1 MEEHQRDEGAEE
13 NPSLALMLASQKLC
27 PVRVMLEPPDAGVFA
42 SSMLLIGACRSND
55 STWLKEEA
63 RRLAV
68 TDTAHL
74 PGENKDGAL
83 HVMAVTDSHCCNSH
97 ALPPTRDAAES
108 CPSPANCADTIMTH
122 TWLDV
127 ARFLSFT
134 VVGES
139 CAATR
144 ASTRPGAS
152 KEMSCVE
159 VPPVP
164 ASDPP
169 HFASQS
175 EVLKRLATERSACA
189 CACERARTHKR
200 LSRVMEYSRAGTAD
214 TTTRSDAPVA
224 RPAQAARRCM
234 MQAARSD

>member
-1 MEEHQRDEGAEE
+1 
-13 NPSLALMLASQKLC
+13 MLASQKLC
-27 PVRVMLEPPDAGVFA
+27 PVRVMLEPPDAGAFA

-83 HVMAVTDSHCCNSH
+83 HVMAVTDSHCCHSH

-108 CPSPANCADTIMTH
+108 CPSPSNRAAIIIITN
-122 TWLDV
+122 TWLDG

-134 VVGES
+134 VMGES

-144 ASTRPGAS
+144 ASTRPRAS

-159 VPPVP
+159 VPPTP

-175 EVLKRLATERSACA
+175 QVLKRLATDKSACA
-189 CACERARTHKR
+189 CACACVSVCAHT
-200 LSRVMEYSRAGTAD
+200 ST
-214 TTTRSDAPVA
+214 PF
-224 RPAQAARRCM
+224 
-234 MQAARSD
+234 